1 MEVPQRGMGLPAG
14 RLLKSCL
21 ELLSLLRQR
30 AVALPRNL
38 RWVGLAAFLLW
49 AWTALAASFVYDANG
64 RLVAASNDAGAT
76 ARYHYDPLG
85 NISRIERLQA
95 GDLAIFDFSPNH
107 GGSGD
112 VVRISGQGFSPTASQ
127 NVVMFN
133 GVAASVDAASAQ
145 ALIVAVP
152 NGATTGPLTVSVGAL
167 SASSEVP
174 FLVDAHGRM
183 PVISS
188 VAPLIASAGTPI
200 TLVGQSLQPVTGQT
214 TARLGSRPVT
224 IAQVSNTQL
233 TFPVPT
239 ANGSGKAH
247 VTTPYGTA
255 TSADDIVVVPVG
267 VDAADISQATRL
279 AVDGSLRSMSIS
291 TAGQRV
297 AVIFDAEGGDYISAQ
312 FSALAAGAV
321 DYSLYGA
328 DNKRLAWGTVSPT
341 SPSFHLPKLKSAGTH
356 LLLLT
361 PTVAPLSWN
370 LQLERAVAVVV
381 DGPLAQ
387 LVTTVAGQSKRLL
400 LDAQL
405 NVPLG
410 LGLAEPENPVAWGTA
425 TVEVSGPDGS
435 HAMLQHC
442 SQKNN
447 GCSLNLNALQTGRH
461 SVLVTPSAGGARLL
475 GFQMALS
482 SEATTSLVR
491 DTAHALVLDRPGR
504 NGRLRFTG
512 TAGEVLGLVVTGQ
525 TTSPAGR
532 AVYYRIHSPDG
543 AVWKSG
549 AAVSGLTMNLSLPA
563 TGDYQLFVD
572 AEFAETLQAQVMLSS
587 GTGPV
592 TDGAPRPF
600 LTTLPGQ
607 GVYFSF
613 AAGSA
618 QQLGLGISALTINN
632 GTAAAINVYR
642 PDGSLLANTT
652 CQASNG
658 GCDVNL
664 AALSA
669 GVHGVE
675 VLPINGGQT
684 MAFNATLSTDTM
696 LTLSRH
702 VATPFALSRRGQN
715 ARLSFAATAG
725 EVIALKI
732 SGQTTT
738 PTSQGVYYRAY
749 HPDGSNIASGYA
761 STEKTL
767 LIDAPVAGAYQVF
780 VDPEHG
786 ATTFASLLLE
796 AGVLG
801 EMEPDGSIGQ
811 YQSAAGANVS
821 FTIAASAGKHAG
833 FGLSHLSLNTGTYVR
848 VYAYAPSGATV
859 GDEYCY
865 VSNGGCDIDIF
876 NPVSGTYSIVVK
888 PQSASQT
895 MIFRATQSSSLA
907 TTLSRNMPYSMSLD
921 RRGQD
926 ALMSFEGMAGETVA
940 LQVAGQAALPAG
952 KTVKYY
958 LYKPS
963 ERRISYQIASLIPTT
978 GGATNLSLPETGTY
992 WIWADP
998 EHGAAATA
1006 QVTLSTGTTSGMVQD
1021 GASASFSA
1029 NQPGQSAHF
1038 RIEATAGQ
1046 HLGFA
1051 ISSLVINA
1059 GDHVRVYAYAPNG
1072 AAIGDES
1079 YCYAANGGCDIDI
1092 YNPVSGTYSIVV
1104 VPSIAA
1110 QMMQFNSTLS
1120 SDVPGALIPDAPVL
1134 LNLGRRGQ
1142 DGLLTF
1148 SGTKGQIVALRVAG
1162 QSTMPARNPV
1172 KYQVYKP
1179 SDRRGNYAIAS
1190 MSPVT
1195 GGALNLVLPE
1205 TGTYWVWADPKDGAS
1220 SAAQVTLSTGTSD
1233 GVTLNGPAALVET
1246 ALPGQTAYFSFNA
1259 TAGQHLGFAV
1269 SDLVLS
1275 SDAYV
1280 RIYAYAPSGASLSD
1294 DSYCYAENGGCDID
1308 IYNAAAGTY
1317 SVLLVP
1323 FGLDQAMQFK
1333 ATLTTS
1339 VTNTLA
1345 RDAPLMLGL
1354 GRPGQ
1359 DAVMKFEGAAGETV
1373 ALLVGSQSSLPA
1385 AKAVRYQV
1393 YKPSDRRNGYAIASI
1408 NPTNGSAVNLML
1420 PETGTYWVWADP
1432 EHGATA
1438 GAQVTLS
1445 TGTTNGMVRDGV
1457 MAAFNATLPGQPA
1470 HFRFEALAGQHMGFS
1485 LSDLAVSSGSDV
1497 RIFAFAPNGA
1507 SLSDST
1513 YCEVAKGGCDIDI
1526 YNPVAGTYSV
1536 LVLPSPQS
1544 QMMQF
1549 TASLSSSVSAGLV
1562 RGVPMT
1568 LELGRRGQDGML
1580 TFSGTQGEKVTLQV
1594 TGQSSVPA
1602 NSPVR
1607 YQLYKPSERRGGY
1620 AIASTNPTTGATLN
1634 LTLPETGTYWIWVDP
1649 ERGSRATSTVTLT
1662 STP

>member
-1 MEVPQRGMGLPAG
+1 MEVPQRATGLPAAK
-14 RLLKSCL
+14 LLQPWI
-21 ELLSLLRQR
+21 EWLSLLRQR
-30 AVALPRNL
+30 PLDLPGNL
-38 RWVGLAAFLLW
+38 RWAVFVVLLLW
-49 AWTALAASFVYDANG
+49 ACTALAASFVYDANG
-64 RLVAASNDAGAT
+64 RLIAATNDAGAT
-76 ARYHYDPLG
+76 ARYHYDALG
-85 NISRIERLQA
+85 NISRVERLQA

-112 VVRISGQGFSPTASQ
+112 LVRISGQGFSPIASQ
-127 NVVMFN
+127 NAVMFN
-133 GVAASVDAASAQ
+133 GVSAPVSVASAQ
-145 ALIVAVP
+145 VLTVAVP
-152 NGATTGPLTVSVGAL
+152 NGATTGPLAVSVGTL
-167 SASSEVP
+167 NASSEEP
-174 FLVDAHGRM
+174 FVVDPHGRL
-183 PVISS
+183 PVIGS

-200 TLVGQSLQPVTGQT
+200 TVVGQSMQPFAGRT
-214 TARLGSRPVT
+214 TSHLGSRPVT
-224 IAQVSNTQL
+224 MTQVGNTQL
-233 TFPVPT
+233 SFPVPS
-239 ANGSGKAH
+239 ASGSGKVH
-247 VTTPYGTA
+247 ITTPYGTA
-255 TSADDIVVVPVG
+255 TSADDIVVVPAG
-267 VDAADISQATRL
+267 VDAADISNAMRF
-279 AVDGSLRSMSIS
+279 AVDGSSHSMSIS
-291 TAGQRV
+291 TAGQKV
-297 AVIFDAEGGDYISAQ
+297 AVLLDGEGADYISAQ
-312 FSALAAGAV
+312 FSALGLGAV
-321 DYSLYGA
+321 NYSLYGV
-328 DNKRLAWGTVSPT
+328 DNKRLAWGTVSAA
-341 SPSFHLPKLKSAGTH
+341 SPSIHLPKLKSAGTH

-370 LQLERAVAVVV
+370 LQLERAVEVAV

-387 LVTTVAGQSKRLL
+387 VVTTVAGQSKRLL

-410 LGLAEPENPVAWGTA
+410 LGLAESSGPVAWDQA
-425 TVEVSGPDGS
+425 TVEVSGPDGG

-447 GCSLNLNALQTGRH
+447 GCSLNLNALQSGRH
-461 SVLVTPSAGGARLL
+461 SVLVTPSAVGGRLL
-475 GFQMALS
+475 GFQVAVS
-482 SEATTSLVR
+482 SEATASLAR
-491 DTAHALVLDRPGR
+491 DTAHALVLERPGR

-512 TAGEVLGLVVTGQ
+512 AAGEVLGMLVTGQ
-525 TTSPAGR
+525 TTNPAGH

-549 AAVSGLTMNLSLPA
+549 VAVTGLTMNLSLPA
-563 TGDYQLFVD
+563 TGEYQVFVD
-572 AEFAETLQAQVMLSS
+572 AEFAETLQAQIVLSS
-587 GTGPV
+587 GAGPV

-613 AAGSA
+613 VAGSGD
-618 QQLGLGISALTINN
+618 QLGMGISALTIDN
-632 GTAAAINVYR
+632 GTAAAVNVYR
-642 PDGSLLANTT
+642 PDGSLHASTT
-652 CQASNG
+652 CHSSNG
-658 GCDVNL
+658 GCDVNI

-684 MAFNATLSTDTM
+684 MSFNATLSTDTT
-696 LTLSRH
+696 LTLSRY
-702 VATPFALSRRGQN
+702 VVTPLALSRRGQN
-715 ARLSFAATAG
+715 ARLSFVATAG

-786 ATTFASLLLE
+786 ATTSASLLLD

-821 FTIAASAGKHAG
+821 FTITASGGKHAG

-848 VYAYAPSGATV
+848 VYAYAPSGAAV

-865 VSNGGCDIDIF
+865 VSNGGCDIDFF

-895 MIFRATQSSSLA
+895 MKFRATHSSSLS

-926 ALMSFEGMAGETVA
+926 GLMSFEGMAGETVA
-940 LQVAGQAALPAG
+940 LQVAGQATLPAG
-952 KTVKYY
+952 KSVKYY

-963 ERRISYQIASLIPTT
+963 ERRVNYQMASLTTTT

-992 WIWADP
+992 WIWVDP

-1006 QVTLSTGTTSGMVQD
+1006 QVTLSTGTTSGMLQD
-1021 GASASFSA
+1021 GASAAFNA
-1029 NQPGQSAHF
+1029 NQPGESAHF
-1038 RIEATAGQ
+1038 KFEAKAGQ

-1051 ISSLVINA
+1051 ISGLVINV

-1072 AAIGDES
+1072 GSIGDE
-1079 YCYAANGGCDIDI
+1079 YCYASYDGCDIDI
-1092 YNPVSGTYSIVV
+1092 HNPVSGTYSVVV
-1104 VPSIAA
+1104 VPSVNG
-1110 QMMQFNSTLS
+1110 QRMQFTSTLS
-1120 SDVPGALIPDAPVL
+1120 SDVSGALMPDAPVL

-1148 SGTKGQIVALRVAG
+1148 SGTKGQTMALRVAG
-1162 QSTMPARNPV
+1162 QSTVHARNAV

-1179 SDRRGNYAIAS
+1179 SDRRANYAIAS

-1205 TGTYWVWADPKDGAS
+1205 TGIYWVWADPKDGAS
-1220 SAAQVTLSTGTSD
+1220 SAAQVTLSTGTHD
-1233 GVTLNGPAALVET
+1233 GLALNGPAAMVET

-1275 SDAYV
+1275 SDTYV
-1280 RIYAYAPSGASLSD
+1280 RIYAYAPNGASLSD
-1294 DSYCYAENGGCDID
+1294 DSYCYAANGGCDID
-1308 IYNAAAGTY
+1308 IYNAVAGTY
-1317 SVLLVP
+1317 SVLVVP
-1323 FGLDQAMQFK
+1323 FGLDQAMQFN

-1339 VTNTLA
+1339 VASTLT
-1345 RDAPLMLGL
+1345 RDAPLMLSL
-1354 GRPGQ
+1354 GRRGQ
-1359 DAVMKFEGAAGETV
+1359 DAVMKFDGTAGETV
-1373 ALLVGSQSSLPA
+1373 ALLVSSQSSLPA
-1385 AKAVRYQV
+1385 TKMVRYQV
-1393 YKPSDRRNGYAIASI
+1393 YKPSDRRNNYAIASI
-1408 NPTNGSAVNLML
+1408 NPATSGAVNLML

-1432 EHGATA
+1432 EHGASA
-1438 GAQVTLS
+1438 EAQIILS
-1445 TGTTNGMVRDGV
+1445 TGTTSGMVKDGAA
-1457 MAAFNATLPGQPA
+1457 AAFNAGHPGQPA
-1470 HFRFEALAGQHMGFS
+1470 HFRFEAVAGQHMGFA
-1485 LSDLAVSSGSDV
+1485 LSDLSVSSGSDV
-1497 RIFAFAPNGA
+1497 RIYAFAPSGA

-1536 LVLPSPQS
+1536 LVVPNPQS

-1562 RGVPMT
+1562 RSVPLT

-1594 TGQSSVPA
+1594 AGQSSVPA
-1602 NSPVR
+1602 SSPVR
-1607 YQLYKPSERRGGY
+1607 YQVYKPSERRSGY
-1620 AIASTNPTTGATLN
+1620 AIGSTNPTAGATLN

-1649 ERGSRATSTVTLT
+1649 ERGSRANSTVTLT